1 MRITD
6 KIMQAKQAAIYNY
19 NEAKFTYEA
28 ILAKIQQ
35 TNSKSEYELLMQ
47 SNLLI
52 KAKNNMDFWYTKAIQ
67 TGGMN

>member
-1 MRITD
+1 MDIMD
-6 KIMQAKQAAIYNY
+6 KITQAKQMAINNY

-35 TNSKSEYELLMQ
+35 SNAKSEYELLMQ

-52 KAKNNMDFWYTKAIQ
+52 KAKNNMDFWYTKAI

>member
-1 MRITD
+1 MKITD
-6 KIMQAKQAAIYNY
+6 KITQAKQMAIYNY

-35 TNSKSEYELLMQ
+35 TNSTSEYELLIQ

-52 KAKNNMDFWYTKAIQ
+52 KAKNNMDFWFTKAIQ
-67 TGGMN
+67 TGGIN

>member
-52 KAKNNMDFWYTKAIQ
+52 KAKTIWTFGIQ
-67 TGGMN
+67 KQFRREV